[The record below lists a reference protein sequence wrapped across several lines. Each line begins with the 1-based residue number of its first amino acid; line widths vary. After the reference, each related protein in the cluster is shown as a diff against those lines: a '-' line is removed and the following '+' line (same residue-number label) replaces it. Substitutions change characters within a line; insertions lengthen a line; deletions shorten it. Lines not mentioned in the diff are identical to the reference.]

1 MLMQPAR
8 PAHRHK
14 SDTGVTQR
22 RYTPALHFFIPG
34 YVLFKSIVLP
44 VALLGAATAAFADE
58 GQWQPH
64 QLPQLSSELKRI
76 GITMPAAK
84 LADLSKHPMSAM
96 VALPGCSA
104 SFVSP
109 DGLVVTNH
117 HCAYGAIQRN
127 STPEQNYIVDGFLAK
142 TRAEELPGGPNT
154 LVYVTEKVENVT
166 QQVLKGLT
174 PSLSGRERHELVGA
188 RVKALIAECE
198 TDKSVRCSVPAFH
211 RGLEYYRIKQLMIRD
226 VRLVYAPSDRIGNFG
241 GDIDNYEWPRQTGD
255 YAFLRAYVGKD
266 GRPADP
272 SPDNVP
278 YKSKDFLVVSAEGL
292 KNGDPI
298 LLAGYPG
305 RTSRYKLPSEI
316 RFARDVDFPAKAATI
331 SADLAVIADATKG
344 NPAWDVR
351 YASVAK
357 SLNNVLKKTQ
367 GLMDGFAR
375 KDIAAIKDVQDAEF
389 RTWQGRQADGDK
401 KLLTALDT
409 VIAQDMALQREEAAW
424 AEATHSDLLKSAR
437 TLYRLA
443 LEREKPDAGREGG
456 YQERDLS
463 FIKARL
469 ARLEQSFV
477 ASVDEARFKAAL
489 VRYAR
494 IDAAVRPQG
503 VDALLPK
510 ETALPALY
518 RSSDLGDT
526 AKRLAWIGKDVQAFR
541 ASNDPF
547 IALAVRLHDAGMA
560 LEGRREEIDG
570 NLERVIPQYMAA
582 VIAWKTSQG
591 KPVYPDAN
599 STLRVTYGTVSP
611 YAPRDGLLKG
621 PFTTVE
627 GILEKETTK
636 DPFIVPAA
644 LKAAI
649 QGKRYGVFKDKALGT
664 VPVNFL
670 SSADTTGGNSGSAVM
685 NGRGELVGLNFDSTY
700 ESITK
705 DWYFDTAITRAIHVD
720 IRYML
725 WVMKE
730 VDHADNLLK
739 EMTIKYPKK

>member
-1 MLMQPAR
+1 ML
-8 PAHRHK
+8 
-14 SDTGVTQR
+14 
-22 RYTPALHFFIPG
+22 FFILG
-34 YVLFKSIVLP
+34 STLFKSIVLP
-44 VALLGAATAAFADE
+44 VVLLGATATAFADE

-64 QLPQLSSELKRI
+64 QLPQLKSELKRI
-76 GITMPAAK
+76 GITMPAEK
-84 LADLSKHPMSAM
+84 LADLSKHPMSAI
-96 VALPGCSA
+96 VSLGGCSA

-127 STPEQNYIVDGFLAK
+127 ATPEKNYIINGFLAK

-166 QQVLKGLT
+166 DRVLKGLS
-174 PSLSGRERHELVGA
+174 PNLSGRERHELVES
-188 RVKALIAECE
+188 RVKALVAECE
-198 TDKSVRCSVPAFH
+198 TDKAYRCSVPAFH

-226 VRLVYAPSDRIGNFG
+226 VRLVYAPSDRIGNYG

-255 YAFLRAYVGKD
+255 YSFLRAYVGKD

-316 RFARDVDFPAKAATI
+316 RFARDVDFPAKVATITADLSVIAAATQ
-331 SADLAVIADATKG
+331 G

-357 SLNNVLKKTQ
+357 GLNNVLKKTQ
-367 GLMDGFAR
+367 GLLDGFAR

-389 RTWQGRQADGDK
+389 RAWQKSHPSGSAN
-401 KLLTALDT
+401 LLAELDS
-409 VIAQDMALQREEAAW
+409 VIAQDMAASRQEAAW
-424 AEATHSDLLKSAR
+424 LEATHSDLLRSAR

-443 LEREKPDAGREGG
+443 LERQKPDAQREAG

-463 FIKARL
+463 FIRARL
-469 ARLEQSFV
+469 TRLEQSFV
-477 ASVDEARFKAAL
+477 PSVDEARYKAAL
-489 VRYAR
+489 ARYAR
-494 IDAAVRPQG
+494 IDAKLRPQG
-503 VDALLPK
+503 IDALLPQANMLAAMYK
-510 ETALPALY
+510 A
-518 RSSDLGDT
+518 SDLSNT
-526 AKRLAWIGKDVQAFR
+526 ASRLAWIGKDPDAFR
-541 ASNDPF
+541 LSNDPF
-547 IALAVRLHDAGMA
+547 IQLAVRLHDAGMA
-560 LEGRREEIDG
+560 LENRRNDIDG

-582 VIAWKTSQG
+582 VIAWKKSQG

-611 YAPRDGLLKG
+611 YSPRDGLTKG
-621 PFTTVE
+621 PFTTVD
-627 GILEKETTK
+627 GILEKETGK
-636 DPFIVPAA
+636 DPFIVPAN
-644 LKAAI
+644 LKQAI
-649 QGKRYGVFKDKALGT
+649 QQKRFGVFKDRALGT

-685 NGRGELVGLNFDSTY
+685 NKNGELVGLNFDSTY

-730 VDHADNLLK
+730 VDRADNLLK

>member
-1 MLMQPAR
+1 MQPVWTAKNLF
-8 PAHRHK
+8 PAPA
-14 SDTGVTQR
+14 TGYTR
-22 RYTPALHFFIPG
+22 RLFQLIRGPT
-34 YVLFKSIVLP
+34 LFKSIVLP
-44 VALLGAATAAFADE
+44 AALLGVAAHAVADE

-64 QLPQLSSELKRI
+64 QLPQLKSELKRI
-76 GITMPAAK
+76 GITMPAEK
-84 LADLSKHPMSAM
+84 LADLSKHPMSAI
-96 VALPGCSA
+96 VSLGGCSA

-109 DGLVVTNH
+109 EGLVVTNH

-127 STPEQNYIVDGFLAK
+127 ATPEKNYIVDGFLAK

-166 QQVLKGLT
+166 DRVLKGLGGSMT
-174 PSLSGRERHELVGA
+174 GRERSEA
-188 RVKALIAECE
+188 IASRIKALIAECE
-198 TDKSVRCSVPAFH
+198 SDKAYRCSVPAFH

-226 VRLVYAPSDRIGNFG
+226 VRLVYAPSDKIGNFG

-255 YAFLRAYVGKD
+255 YSFLRAYVGPD

-272 SPDNVP
+272 SPNNVP
-278 YKSKDFLVVSAEGL
+278 YKSKDFLVVSSEGL

-316 RFARDVDFPAKAATI
+316 RFARDVDYPAKVATI
-331 SADLAVIADATKG
+331 TADLDVIAAATKG
-344 NPAWDVR
+344 NAAWDVR

-367 GLMDGFAR
+367 GLLDGFAR

-389 RTWQGRQADGDK
+389 RAWYGKNGSAGSAGNLLAD
-401 KLLTALDT
+401 LDA
-409 VIAQDMALQREEAAW
+409 VIASDMALSREEAAYL
-424 AEATHSDLLKSAR
+424 EATHSDLLKSAR

-443 LEREKPDAGREGG
+443 QERQKPDAQRDAG

-469 ARLEQSFV
+469 TRLEQSFV
-477 ASVDEARFKAAL
+477 PAVDQARWAAAL
-489 VRYAR
+489 QRYAKL
-494 IDAAVRPQG
+494 DQKLRPQG
-503 VDALLPK
+503 LDALVPNAANLDAFYK
-510 ETALPALY
+510 GTELA
-518 RSSDLGDT
+518 DT
-526 AKRLAWIGKDVQAFR
+526 ARRLAWMNADVEAFR
-541 ASNDPF
+541 KSNDPF
-547 IALAVRLHDAGMA
+547 IQLAVRLNEVAGS
-560 LEGRREEIDG
+560 LENRRKDIDG
-570 NLERVIPQYMAA
+570 NLDRTIPQYMSA
-582 VIAWKTSQG
+582 VIAWKKSQG

-611 YAPRDGLLKG
+611 YSPRDGLVKG

-627 GILEKETTK
+627 GIVEKETDK
-636 DPFIVPAA
+636 DPFLVPAA
-644 LKAAI
+644 LKKAVLE
-649 QGKRYGVFKDKALGT
+649 KRYGVFKDPVLNT

-685 NGRGELVGLNFDSTY
+685 NKRGELVGLNFDSTY

-730 VDHADNLLK
+730 VDGADNLLK

>member
-1 MLMQPAR
+1 MQPVWT
-8 PAHRHK
+8 PKNHVGPPT
-14 SDTGVTQR
+14 TG
-22 RYTPALHFFIPG
+22 YTPRLFLLIRGPT
-34 YVLFKSIVLP
+34 LFKSIVLP
-44 VALLGAATAAFADE
+44 VALLGVAANAVADE

-64 QLPQLSSELKRI
+64 QLPQLKSELKRI
-76 GITMPAAK
+76 GITMPAEK
-84 LADLSKHPMSAM
+84 LADLSKHPMSAI
-96 VALPGCSA
+96 VSLGGCSA

-127 STPEQNYIVDGFLAK
+127 STAEKNYIVDGFLAK

-166 QQVLKGLT
+166 DRVLTGLGAGM
-174 PSLSGRERHELVGA
+174 SGRERSEAISA

-198 TDKSVRCSVPAFH
+198 SDKAYRCSVPAFH

-226 VRLVYAPSDRIGNFG
+226 VRLVYAPADAVGNFG

-255 YAFLRAYVGKD
+255 YSFLRAYVGPD

-272 SPDNVP
+272 SPNNVP

-316 RFARDVDFPAKAATI
+316 RFARDVDYPAKVATITADLDVIAAATRGN
-331 SADLAVIADATKG
+331 AT
-344 NPAWDVR
+344 WDVR

-367 GLMDGFAR
+367 GLLDGFAR

-389 RTWQGRQADGDK
+389 RAWYGKNGSAGKGNLLAD
-401 KLLTALDT
+401 LDA
-409 VIAQDMALQREEAAW
+409 VIASDMALSREEAAYG
-424 AEATHSDLLKSAR
+424 EATHSDLLKSAR

-443 LEREKPDAGREGG
+443 QERRKSDAQRDAG

-469 ARLEQSFV
+469 TRLEQSFV
-477 ASVDEARFKAAL
+477 PAVDQARWAAAL
-489 VRYAR
+489 GRYAKL
-494 IDAAVRPQG
+494 DAKLHPQG
-503 VDALLPK
+503 LDALVPNAAGLDAYYK
-510 ETALPALY
+510 GTELA
-518 RSSDLGDT
+518 DT
-526 AKRLAWIGKDVQAFR
+526 AKRLAWMNADVDAFR
-541 ASNDPF
+541 KSNDPF
-547 IALAVRLHDAGMA
+547 IALAVRLNDVADA
-560 LEGRREEIDG
+560 LESRRKDIDG
-570 NLERVIPQYMAA
+570 NLDRTIPQYMSA
-582 VIAWKTSQG
+582 VIAWKKSQG

-611 YAPRDGLLKG
+611 YAPRDGLVKG

-627 GILEKETTK
+627 GILEKETDK
-636 DPFIVPAA
+636 DPFLVPAT
-644 LKAAI
+644 LKKAVLE
-649 QGKRYGVFKDKALGT
+649 KRYGAFKDPVLGT

-685 NGRGELVGLNFDSTY
+685 NKRGELVGLNFDSTY

-730 VDHADNLLK
+730 VDGADNLLK
-739 EMTIKYPKK
+739 EMTIKYPKQ

>member
-1 MLMQPAR
+1 
-8 PAHRHK
+8 
-14 SDTGVTQR
+14 
-22 RYTPALHFFIPG
+22 
-34 YVLFKSIVLP
+34 LFKSIVLP
-44 VALLGAATAAFADE
+44 FAILGVAGHAVADE

-64 QLPQLSSELKRI
+64 QLPQLKSELKRI
-76 GITMPAAK
+76 GITMPAEK
-84 LADLSKHPMSAM
+84 LADLSKHPMSAI
-96 VALPGCSA
+96 VSLGGCSA

-117 HCAYGAIQRN
+117 HCGYGAIQRN
-127 STPEQNYIVDGFLAK
+127 STPEKNYIVDGFLAK

-166 QQVLKGLT
+166 NRVLKELGAN
-174 PSLSGRERHELVGA
+174 LSGRQRNEAISA

-198 TDKSVRCSVPAFH
+198 SDKAYRCSVPAFH

-226 VRLVYAPSDRIGNFG
+226 VRLVYAPSDKIGNFG

-255 YAFLRAYVGKD
+255 FSFLRAYVGPD

-272 SPDNVP
+272 SPNNVP
-278 YKSKDFLVVSAEGL
+278 YQSKDYLVVSAEGL

-316 RFARDVDFPAKAATI
+316 RFARDTDFPAKAATI
-331 SADLAVIADATKG
+331 TADLAVIADATRG

-367 GLMDGFAR
+367 GLLDGFAR
-375 KDIAAIKDVQDAEF
+375 KDVAAIKDVQDAEF
-389 RTWQGRQADGDK
+389 RTWFAKNGSGPTLLAD
-401 KLLTALDT
+401 LDA
-409 VIAQDMALQREEAAW
+409 VIAADMALSREEGAY
-424 AEATHSDLLKSAR
+424 AEASHSDLLKSAR

-443 LEREKPDAGREGG
+443 QERQKPDAQREAG

-469 ARLEQSFV
+469 TRLEQSFV
-477 ASVDEARFKAAL
+477 PGVDQA
-489 VRYAR
+489 RYAASLNR
-494 IDAAVRPQG
+494 YAKIDPKLRPAG
-503 VDALLPK
+503 LDALLPN
-510 ETALPALY
+510 ANSLGSLY
-518 RSSDLGDT
+518 AATELGDT
-526 AKRLAWIGKDVQAFR
+526 NKRLAWIGKDVDAFR
-541 ASNDPF
+541 ASKDPF
-547 IALAVRLHDAGMA
+547 IALAVRLNEVANGLD
-560 LEGRREEIDG
+560 ERRKEVDG
-570 NLERVIPQYMAA
+570 NLDRTIPQYMAA
-582 VIAWKTSQG
+582 VIAYKKSQG

-599 STLRVTYGTVSP
+599 STLRVTFGTVSP
-611 YAPRDGLLKG
+611 YAPRDGLVKG

-627 GILEKETTK
+627 GIVEKATDK
-636 DPFIVPAA
+636 DPFLVPAA
-644 LKAAI
+644 LTEAVKA
-649 QGKRYGVFKDKALGT
+649 KRYGVFKDPVLNT

-685 NGRGELVGLNFDSTY
+685 NKRGELVGLNFDSTY

-739 EMTIKYPKK
+739 EMTIKYPKQ

>member
-1 MLMQPAR
+1 M
-8 PAHRHK
+8 
-14 SDTGVTQR
+14 
-22 RYTPALHFFIPG
+22 
-34 YVLFKSIVLP
+34 FKSVVLP
-44 VALLGAATAAFADE
+44 LALLGLAGAAFADE

-64 QLPQLSSELKRI
+64 QLPQLKSELKRI
-76 GITMPAAK
+76 GITMPAEK
-84 LADLSKHPMSAM
+84 LADLGKHPMSAI
-96 VALPGCSA
+96 VSLGGCSA

-109 DGLVVTNH
+109 AGLVVTNH

-127 STPEQNYIVDGFLAK
+127 STAEKNYIVDGFLAK

-166 QQVLKGLT
+166 ERVLKDLN
-174 PSLSGRERHELVGA
+174 PAMSGRERHALVA
-188 RVKALIAECE
+188 SRIKALVAECE
-198 TDKSVRCSVPAFH
+198 TDKSTRCSVPAFH

-241 GDIDNYEWPRQTGD
+241 GDIDNYEWPRQVGD
-255 YAFLRAYVGKD
+255 YAFYRAYVGKD

-278 YKSKDFLVVSAEGL
+278 YQSKDFLVVSAEGL

-316 RFARDVDFPAKAATI
+316 RFARDIDFPAKAASIT
-331 SADLAVIADATKG
+331 ADLSVIASATQG
-344 NPAWDVR
+344 NPAWGVA
-351 YASVAK
+351 YASVDK
-357 SLNNVLKKTQ
+357 GLNNVLKKTK

-375 KDIAAIKDVQDAEF
+375 KDVAAIKDVQDAEF
-389 RTWQGRQADGDK
+389 RAWQKAHANGKQN
-401 KLLTALDT
+401 LMTELDA
-409 VIAQDMALQREEAAW
+409 VIAKDMALQRQEAAW
-424 AEATHSDLLKSAR
+424 LEATHSDLLKSAR

-443 LEREKPDAGREGG
+443 LERQKPDPQRESG

-469 ARLEQSFV
+469 TRLEQSYV
-477 ASVDEARFKAAL
+477 ASVDQARYAAAL
-489 VRYAR
+489 ARYAR
-494 IDAAVRPQG
+494 IDASVRPQG
-503 VDALLPK
+503 VDALLPAHD
-510 ETALPALY
+510 ALAGLY
-518 RSSDLGDT
+518 KGSELSDT
-526 AKRLAWIGKDVQAFR
+526 AKRLAWIGKSPEALR

-560 LEGRREEIDG
+560 LEERRNEIDG

-582 VIAWKTSQG
+582 VIAWKKSQG

-611 YAPRDGLLKG
+611 FSPRDGLVKG

-627 GILEKETTK
+627 GILEKETGK
-636 DPFIVPAA
+636 DPFIVPAS
-644 LKAAI
+644 LKEAI
-649 QGKRYGVFKDKALGT
+649 QGKRYGVFKDAALGT

-685 NGRGELVGLNFDSTY
+685 NGKGELVGLNFDSTY

>member
-1 MLMQPAR
+1 M
-8 PAHRHK
+8 
-14 SDTGVTQR
+14 
-22 RYTPALHFFIPG
+22 
-34 YVLFKSIVLP
+34 FKSIVLP
-44 VALLGAATAAFADE
+44 VVLLGVATTAVADE

-64 QLPQLSSELKRI
+64 QLPQLKSELKRI
-76 GITMPAAK
+76 GITMPAEK
-84 LADLSKHPMSAM
+84 LADLTRHPMSAM
-96 VALPGCSA
+96 VSLGGCSA

-109 DGLVVTNH
+109 NGLVVTNH

-127 STPEQNYIVDGFLAK
+127 STPEKNYIINGFLAK

-154 LVYVTEKVENVT
+154 LVYVTEKLENVT
-166 QQVLKGLT
+166 ERVLKGLS
-174 PSLSGRERHELVGA
+174 PSMSGRERHELVES
-188 RVKALIAECE
+188 RIKALVAECE

-255 YAFLRAYVGKD
+255 YSFLRAYVGPD

-272 SPDNVP
+272 SPNNVP

-316 RFARDVDFPAKAATI
+316 RFARDVDFPAKVDSITADLSVISAATM
-331 SADLAVIADATKG
+331 G

-367 GLMDGFAR
+367 GLLDGFAR

-389 RTWQGRQADGDK
+389 RAWHKQHGANGPK
-401 KLLTALDT
+401 NLLAELDT
-409 VIAQDMALQREEAAW
+409 VIAQDMAQSRQEAAW
-424 AEATHSDLLKSAR
+424 LEATHSDLLRSAR

-443 LEREKPDAGREGG
+443 LERQKPDAQRETG

-469 ARLEQSFV
+469 TRLEQSFV
-477 ASVDEARFKAAL
+477 PSVDEARYGAAL
-489 VRYAR
+489 ARYAR
-494 IDAAVRPQG
+494 LDAKVRPQG
-503 VDALLPK
+503 LDALLPAPA
-510 ETALPALY
+510 ALNAMVK
-518 RSSDLGDT
+518 SSELGDT
-526 AKRLAWIGKDVQAFR
+526 AKRLAWIGKDPEAFR
-541 ASNDPF
+541 KSNDPF
-547 IALAVRLHDAGMA
+547 IQLAVRLHDTGMV
-560 LEGRREEIDG
+560 LENRRSEIDG
-570 NLERVIPQYMAA
+570 NLERVIPQYMSA
-582 VIAWKTSQG
+582 VIAWKKSQG

-599 STLRVTYGTVSP
+599 STLRVTYGTVAP
-611 YAPRDGLLKG
+611 YSPRDGLVKG

-627 GILEKETTK
+627 GIVEKATSK
-636 DPFIVPAA
+636 DPFIVPAP
-644 LKAAI
+644 LLEAI
-649 QGKRYGVFKDKALGT
+649 KQKRYGVFKDAALGT

-685 NGRGELVGLNFDSTY
+685 NKRGELVGLNFDSTY

-705 DWYFDTAITRAIHVD
+705 DWYFDSEITRAIHVD

-725 WVMKE
+725 WLMKE
-730 VDHADNLLK
+730 VDGADNLLK

>member
-1 MLMQPAR
+1 M
-8 PAHRHK
+8 
-14 SDTGVTQR
+14 
-22 RYTPALHFFIPG
+22 
-34 YVLFKSIVLP
+34 FKSIVLP
-44 VALLGAATAAFADE
+44 VALLGAASAAFADE

-64 QLPQLSSELKRI
+64 QLPQLKSELKRI
-76 GITMPAAK
+76 GITMPAEK
-84 LADLSKHPMSAM
+84 LADLGKHPMSAI
-96 VALPGCSA
+96 VSLGGCSA

-127 STPEQNYIVDGFLAK
+127 SSAEKNYIVDGFLAK
-142 TRAEELPGGPNT
+142 TRADELPGGPNT

-166 QQVLKGLT
+166 GRVLQGLN
-174 PSLSGRERHELVGA
+174 PSLSGRERHALVQS
-188 RVKALIAECE
+188 RIKALVAECE
-198 TDKSVRCSVPAFH
+198 TDKSTRCSVPAFH

-226 VRLVYAPSDRIGNFG
+226 VRLVYAPSDRIGNYG
-241 GDIDNYEWPRQTGD
+241 GDIDNYEWPRHVGD
-255 YAFLRAYVGKD
+255 YAFYRAYVGKD

-316 RFARDVDFPAKAATI
+316 RFARDVDLPAKAAGIT
-331 SADLAVIADATKG
+331 ADLSVIAAATQG
-344 NPAWDVR
+344 NPSWTVR
-351 YASVAK
+351 YASVDK
-357 SLNNVLKKTQ
+357 GLNNVLKKTR
-367 GLMDGFAR
+367 GLLDGFAR

-389 RTWQGRQADGDK
+389 RAWQKAHADGNAG
-401 KLLTALDT
+401 LLSELDA
-409 VIAQDMALQREEAAW
+409 VIAQDMALQRQEAAW
-424 AEATHSDLLKSAR
+424 LEATHSDLLKSAR

-443 LEREKPDAGREGG
+443 LERGKPDAERESG
-456 YQERDLS
+456 YQERDLG

-469 ARLEQSFV
+469 TRLEQSFV
-477 ASVDEARFKAAL
+477 PQVDQARYAAAL
-489 VRYAR
+489 ARYAG
-494 IDAAVRPQG
+494 IDAKVRPPG
-503 VDALLPK
+503 VDALLPAQD
-510 ETALPALY
+510 ALAGMYKASQL
-518 RSSDLGDT
+518 SDT
-526 AKRLAWIGKDVQAFR
+526 ATRLAWIGKDADAFR
-541 ASNDPF
+541 KSDDPF

-560 LEGRREEIDG
+560 LEERRNEIDG

-582 VIAWKTSQG
+582 VIAWKKSQG

-611 YAPRDGLLKG
+611 FSPRDGLVKG

-627 GILEKETTK
+627 GILEKETGK
-636 DPFIVPAA
+636 DPFIVPAP
-644 LKAAI
+644 LKEAI
-649 QGKRYGVFKDKALGT
+649 QAKRYGVFKDAALGT

-685 NGRGELVGLNFDSTY
+685 NKNGELIGLNFDSTY